1 MSSMAGVSRRRAHA
15 FTLVEFA
22 VVMAIT
28 AIALGIVMIRLGR
41 SAVLLSKGE
50 RIARGLVADLRLA
63 QSEAITHAR
72 NHYLLFTED
81 GGQYTEYTIYR
92 VEDGGDV
99 QIEPARLVPD
109 GVALTGAATRA
120 EFAPGG
126 DAIGNY
132 TYTVTSAG
140 STMQIDVILST
151 GAVELTE
158 L

>member
-1 MSSMAGVSRRRAHA
+1 M
-15 FTLVEFA
+15 EII
-22 VVMAIT
+22 VVLSIT
-28 AIALGIVMIRLGR
+28 AIALGMVMIRLGR

-50 RIARGLVADLRLA
+50 RVARGLVADLRLA

-81 GGQYTEYTIYR
+81 GGQYTDYTIYR

-99 QIEPARLVPD
+99 QVEPARVIPD
-109 GVALTGAATRA
+109 GVTLTGAATRA

-140 STMQIDVILST
+140 STMEITVILST
-151 GAVELTE
+151 GAVRLTE